1 KSSFQHDDAE
11 DLDSQL
17 KNLGLCTKNIAGDGN
32 CLFRSL
38 SDQFYGQDGNHKAIR
53 HQVCQFL
60 RDNKE
65 EYQFFVEDD
74 QSFEH
79 HVDCMSRNATYGG
92 NMELAA
98 FAKMQQVNIKV
109 YQPGLIYIIHGKEEE
124 EDDTQVLHIAFPM
137 VTLFYILSL
146 TPYETFQIK
155 VAEDNPQEEIELTSQ
170 EKIVSNACPDTNL
183 QTIRQFLKKHKGI
196 PDDAINAIYESQLEE
211 AVETHDEALD
221 EVHLTPAGD
230 APLTLK
236 EGVALSLKEDAPLIS
251 AEDAPKSSTKDALLP
266 PTKDAPLPPTEDAP
280 LLPITDEK
288 NVPPPPTDDQ
298 TQAAAVNEKEISEKD
313 DMHPPQPSDTDGTT
327 HDPQEDLNMH
337 EQDLLDQF
345 PNIPPETIQTVWRK
359 HGNSMDA
366 ITELQGIVLSKPKK
380 QKTLS
385 SRERKELAKKKRKE
399 EAMLKKRAK
408 AQRQQGYKEQD
419 RPDSAN
425 DDITKIIK
433 TMKEIDI

>member
-1 KSSFQHDDAE
+1 
-11 DLDSQL
+11 
-17 KNLGLCTKNIAGDGN
+17 
-32 CLFRSL
+32 
-38 SDQFYGQDGNHKAIR
+38 
-53 HQVCQFL
+53 
-60 RDNKE
+60 
-65 EYQFFVEDD
+65 FVEDD

-109 YQPGLIYIIHGKEEE
+109 YQPGLIYIIHGKEEQ
-124 EDDTQVLHIAFPM
+124 EDDTQVLHIAYHSWEHYSS
-137 VTLFYILSL
+137 VRNIDG
-146 TPYETFQIK
+146 PYTGPPDIQIK
-155 VAEDNPQEEIELTSQ
+155 IAEDNPQEEIELTSQ
-170 EKIVSNACPDTNL
+170 EKIVLNACPDTNL

-211 AVETHDEALD
+211 AVETHDEASD
-221 EVHLTPAGD
+221 
-230 APLTLK
+230 K
-236 EGVALSLKEDAPLIS
+236 
-251 AEDAPKSSTKDALLP
+251 
-266 PTKDAPLPPTEDAP
+266 
-280 LLPITDEK
+280 
-288 NVPPPPTDDQ
+288 
-298 TQAAAVNEKEISEKD
+298 
-313 DMHPPQPSDTDGTT
+313 PSDTDDTT
-327 HDPQEDLNMH
+327 HETRQEDLNMH

-345 PNIPPETIQTVWRK
+345 PNLPPETIQTVWKK

-366 ITELQGIVLSKPKK
+366 IKELQGIVLPKPKK
-380 QKTLS
+380 QKILS

-408 AQRQQGYKEQD
+408 AQRQQSYKEQD